1 MKKIAI
7 IIKDKS
13 LIFKYRTNKPVEPNL
28 LNTNVISNNELI
40 FSDEYLKDNSKIVG
54 LFISDLAKE
63 KEINEIVVS
72 NNSIGE
78 LIIDIIKKL
87 PSIDNFTITEDV
99 NLSYKLC
106 EGIIK
111 LKNVKCVNCYGIPQ
125 FMIESLDKNGIA
137 VESRYEVLFTSN
149 FMADNNLTSFS
160 KIYYKTNIRIGEIVA
175 NEDINDIKTFFAIN
189 KYLKVIHFDKYSL
202 GNIKIVVEIL
212 REAKRKNILIE
223 IHDDLDSETDV
234 TELKSLNKELKKKN
248 KVNISLVYS
257 KDYLEKNYLQQVI
270 FTTLKLCALIIFTI
284 IIAVFGYVFYN
295 NYQSELKVKEIK
307 TELYDIMGEDVS
319 TNDGSGS
326 ITYDSETNMIN
337 SYNKIYEINS
347 DMVGWLT
354 VNGTKVDYPVVRNTD
369 NSYYLK
375 RNIYKESDYNGWVFM
390 DYRNNIDELDDNTI
404 IYAHNRFTSGVMFG
418 TLPNLRKS
426 NWLNNKNNHY
436 ITFNTLYE
444 EGRWKIFSFYG
455 IDVTS
460 DYLIT
465 NFLEESDKKE
475 FIDMLIN
482 RSEYKFDTEV
492 GVDDKIIT
500 LSTCLDNN
508 QRFVV
513 HAVLIK

>member
-40 FSDEYLKDNSKIVG
+40 FSDDYLNNNAKIVG

-63 KEINEIVVS
+63 KDIREIVVS

-78 LIIDIIKKL
+78 IIINVIKKL
-87 PSIDNFTITEDV
+87 PTIDKFTIMEDV

-106 EGIIK
+106 EEIIK
-111 LKNVKCVNCYGIPQ
+111 LKSVKCVNCYGIPQ
-125 FMIESLDKNGIA
+125 FMIETLDKNNIS

-160 KIYYKTNIRIGEIVA
+160 KIYYKTNIRIGEILV
-175 NEDINDIKTFFAIN
+175 NEDVNDIKTFFAIN

-202 GNIKIVVEIL
+202 ENIKTVVNIL
-212 REAKRKNILIE
+212 KDTKKKNILIE
-223 IHDDLDSETDV
+223 IHDDLDSDTDV
-234 TELKSLNKELKKKN
+234 TELKNLNKELKKKN
-248 KVNISLVYS
+248 KINISLIYS

-270 FTTLKLCALIIFTI
+270 FTTLKFCALIIFTI

-295 NYQSELKVKEIK
+295 NYQSELKINEIK
-307 TELYDIMGEDVS
+307 TELYDIMGDIDKDS
-319 TNDGSGS
+319 DGSA
-326 ITYDSETNMIN
+326 ITYDPETNMIN

-418 TLPNLRKS
+418 SLPNLRKS
-426 NWLNNKNNHY
+426 SWLNNKNNHY
-436 ITFNTLYE
+436 LTFNTLYK
-444 EGRWKIFSFYG
+444 EGKWKIFSFYG

-460 DYLIT
+460 DYLVT
-465 NFLEESDKKE
+465 NFLNDNDKKE
-475 FIDMLIN
+475 FFDMLIN
-482 RSEYKFDTEV
+482 RSEYNFNTEV

-513 HAVLIK
+513 HAVLTK

>member
-40 FSDEYLKDNSKIVG
+40 FSDDYLNNNAKIVG

-63 KEINEIVVS
+63 KDIREIVVS

-78 LIIDIIKKL
+78 IIINVIKKL
-87 PSIDNFTITEDV
+87 PTIDKFTIMEDV

-106 EGIIK
+106 EEIIK
-111 LKNVKCVNCYGIPQ
+111 LKSVKCVNCYGIPQ
-125 FMIESLDKNGIA
+125 FMIETLDKNNIS

-160 KIYYKTNIRIGEIVA
+160 KIYYKTNIRIGEILV
-175 NEDINDIKTFFAIN
+175 NEDVNDIKTFFAIN

-202 GNIKIVVEIL
+202 ENIKTVVNIL
-212 REAKRKNILIE
+212 KDTKKKNILIE
-223 IHDDLDSETDV
+223 IHDDLDSDTDV
-234 TELKSLNKELKKKN
+234 TELKNLNKELKKKN
-248 KVNISLVYS
+248 KINISLIYS

-270 FTTLKLCALIIFTI
+270 FTTLKFCALIIFTI

-295 NYQSELKVKEIK
+295 NYQSELKINEIK
-307 TELYDIMGEDVS
+307 TELYDIMGDIDKDS
-319 TNDGSGS
+319 DGSA
-326 ITYDSETNMIN
+326 ITYDPETNMIN

-369 NSYYLK
+369 NIYYLK

-418 TLPNLRKS
+418 SLPNLRKS
-426 NWLNNKNNHY
+426 SWLNNKNNHY
-436 ITFNTLYE
+436 LTFNTLYK
-444 EGRWKIFSFYG
+444 EGKWKIFSFYG

-460 DYLIT
+460 DYLVT
-465 NFLEESDKKE
+465 NFLNDNDKKE
-475 FIDMLIN
+475 FFDMLIN
-482 RSEYKFDTEV
+482 RSEYNFNTEV

-513 HAVLIK
+513 HAVLTK